1 MTPIDEEQN
10 PMVINKPIIMLEQ
23 MPAHERSASRRYASN
38 SKKKRSETVK
48 DDNAKT

>member
-1 MTPIDEEQN
+1 
-10 PMVINKPIIMLEQ
+10 

-48 DDNAKT
+48 DDNAKTQSKNSQRPALNKILINSE